1 MIEKKAGITLISLS
15 IAVIIILT
23 ITGMIL
29 YSAKDSIYI
38 KNLTNMQNDIANLRD
53 KISLYYLEYGE
64 IPVKTEYTNIN
75 NLETAGII
83 GANDTGKF
91 YIIELEKLGGLT
103 LNYGEDYEIY
113 KANGYQY
120 SSDLTN
126 IYIMNED
133 SHNIFYVEGISVIE
147 NGNTQMYYTDYT
159 QGDLEKVEIRIIEG
173 VIIPNEFYYVG
184 GTKDTGIVISDSLN
198 DKNKYKEQETVG
210 TDLEGNQYVWIPVEG
225 ILGEDGDIHDIVNHE
240 GQIEKV
246 LLGRYNFNGDGVPS
260 EMSFSNYSEETQ
272 EEHSISGAKNT
283 IAQNID
289 DFIDSVQKYGGYYIA
304 RFEDSQNTTTNMVE
318 SKYNQTV
325 WTKITQIE
333 AGKICQNLYK
343 DMHSDLI
350 NSYAWDTAI
359 LFIQKCS
366 GDTDYSKQG
375 RLQDSLT
382 NTGKATDGTNYDIRC
397 NIYDMAG
404 NCYEWTTETFKSNL
418 EFPCMIRGGV
428 YSNSYNASM
437 RISSTIDSLGE
448 NLSFR
453 PILYFHN

>member
-64 IPVKTEYTNIN
+64 IPVKTEYTNIS

-184 GTKDTGIVISDSLN
+184 GTKDTGIVISGSLN

-225 ILGEDGDIHDIVNHE
+225 ILGEDGDIHDIANHE
-240 GQIEKV
+240 GQIEK
-246 LLGRYNFNGDGVPS
+246 
-260 EMSFSNYSEETQ
+260 
-272 EEHSISGAKNT
+272 EHSISGAKNT

-289 DFIDSVQKYGGYYIA
+289 NFIDSVQKYGGYYIA
-304 RFEDSQNTTTNMVE
+304 RFEASQNTTTNMVE

-325 WTKITQIE
+325 WAKITQIE

-437 RISSTIDSLGE
+437 RISSTIDGLGE